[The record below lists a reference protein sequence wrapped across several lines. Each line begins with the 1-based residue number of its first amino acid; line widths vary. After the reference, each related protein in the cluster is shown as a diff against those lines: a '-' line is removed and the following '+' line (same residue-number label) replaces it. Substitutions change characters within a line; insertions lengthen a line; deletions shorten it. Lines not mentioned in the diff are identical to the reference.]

1 MKHAKEAKNIKDTKR
16 LKRKNFIFIIIGV
29 ILLGIIA
36 CVANNYI
43 IVGKNKMTNLVI
55 NNRNVT
61 ENLKKDILIENGE
74 IYISKQDLGNFFD
87 KYIYEDQETEQVI
100 TTYNKKI
107 AEIGF
112 DKNVVTINGVE
123 KTTYA
128 HAIKKDDTVYLPI
141 SELKDVY
148 DIEINNIE
156 STKVLVIDSLSK
168 EQKKAVL
175 NSNQSVKSSKKFIA
189 KTVDRVKKGECVIVI
204 SNENGYAKIRTED
217 GKIGY
222 VKSNKLVNEVVARQ
236 DMEEEKQIQGKV
248 NLVWD
253 YYSQVATAPDRTDT
267 KMDGVNVVSPSFFS
281 IDKNGKLVENVGE
294 RGQ

>member
-1 MKHAKEAKNIKDTKR
+1 M
-16 LKRKNFIFIIIGV
+16 
-29 ILLGIIA
+29 
-36 CVANNYI
+36 
-43 IVGKNKMTNLVI
+43 I
-55 NNRNVT
+55 N
-61 ENLKKDILIENGE
+61 D
-74 IYISKQDLGNFFD
+74 
-87 KYIYEDQETEQVI
+87 IYEDQETEQVI

-107 AEIGF
+107 AEISF

-204 SNENGYAKIRTED
+204 SNENGYAKIRTEE
-217 GKIGY
+217 GKIGHILQLLSRAHSKY
-222 VKSNKLVNEVVARQ
+222 ACPLSPTFSTNFPFLSILKNDGETTFTPSIFVSVLSGAF
-236 DMEEEKQIQGKV
+236 
-248 NLVWD
+248 
-253 YYSQVATAPDRTDT
+253 ATC
-267 KMDGVNVVSPSFFS
+267 
-281 IDKNGKLVENVGE
+281 E
-294 RGQ
+294 